1 VGFIRDLP
9 HHLIASFKATLEEAH
24 QADLLLHVADAS
36 NPAVFEQI
44 ASVFR
49 VLEELHIEE
58 KDAVLVLNKADA
70 AASRHHI
77 DRLLARYPNAV
88 PISAR
93 TGQGLAQLSATV
105 SDALSRNFLDVDI
118 ETGVDNGR
126 LLAYLAAHG
135 EVLSKRYH
143 DNRVVVHCRMSR
155 EHLGRI
161 NEEAT
166 FIRPRVNG
174 VALSN
179 GQGDLTNGDGF
190 ATGAAESRLIS

>member
-1 VGFIRDLP
+1 
-9 HHLIASFKATLEEAH
+9 
-24 QADLLLHVADAS
+24 
-36 NPAVFEQI
+36 
-44 ASVFR
+44 
-49 VLEELHIEE
+49 
-58 KDAVLVLNKADA
+58 LNKADA
-70 AASRHHI
+70 ATSRHHI

-93 TGQGLAQLSATV
+93 TGQGLAQLAATV

-135 EVLSKRYH
+135 EVLSKRYQ

-161 NEEAT
+161 HEEAT
-166 FIRPRVNG
+166 VIRPRVNG
-174 VALSN
+174 VVLSI
-179 GQGDLTNGDGF
+179 GQGDLSNGNGYMP
-190 ATGAAESRLIS
+190 GAAESRSTV

>member
-1 VGFIRDLP
+1 
-9 HHLIASFKATLEEAH
+9 
-24 QADLLLHVADAS
+24 
-36 NPAVFEQI
+36 
-44 ASVFR
+44 
-49 VLEELHIEE
+49 LHIEE

-77 DRLLARYPNAV
+77 GCLLARYPNAV

-93 TGQGLAQLSATV
+93 TGLGLAQLAATV

-135 EVLSKRYH
+135 EVLSKRYQ
-143 DNRVVVHCRMSR
+143 DSRVVVHCRMSR

-161 NEEAT
+161 HEEAT
-166 FIRPRVNG
+166 VIRPRVNG
-174 VALSN
+174 VAFSN
-179 GQGDLTNGDGF
+179 GQADISNGDGCIPDSIQSP
-190 ATGAAESRLIS
+190 SRL